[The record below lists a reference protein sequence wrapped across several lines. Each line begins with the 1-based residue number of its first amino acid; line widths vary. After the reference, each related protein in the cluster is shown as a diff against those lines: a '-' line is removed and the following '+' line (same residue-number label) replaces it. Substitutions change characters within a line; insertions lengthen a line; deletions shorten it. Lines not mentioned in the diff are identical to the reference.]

1 MINLLIFFNLSIL
14 ILNYLKSFGLKSGS
28 DHAFHVNLIYKLKNN
43 HRFCDYSPFQVNEV
57 NFCYPQ
63 LLHWLLSFFPEK
75 IYRVHHFYI
84 NLTIKIIELLSF
96 NMFLFYMQSIIGFD
110 DSKLL
115 YANIVFNIFPFSYAV
130 WNAKNTGI
138 SARHIGLIAGQIYS
152 YLLVVYYLDNNT
164 LMLVPLFLVVFIILL
179 LSQMSMQYV
188 VLSLPFYAILFN
200 MPEIILLP
208 FLAYGL
214 FYLLM
219 PKVAINYIIGQYN
232 HKRNYALFLADIFI
246 LKERPSIYRD
256 FFYDF
261 WIKFK
266 SSFKQG
272 LIYLGMNPLVEIVY
286 GFPFLWFIIYYSI
299 EYPITEIE
307 SILLKVIFVCLGL
320 FFLISFRL
328 TRFLGEPQRYLEFE
342 IPFISILFVI
352 YFDYEYIIGLGLFS
366 LIIIIFAEL
375 MVSRLKGSK
384 KETYS
389 NVKFIEILRSCI
401 LVDEVAISNDNDLLK
416 YLPQYDIQ
424 VIKPILTS
432 YFKNIEEFNSDY
444 DGSYG
449 IISKQFILNNINTY
463 NINYLIINELC
474 YNLEDINLNKN
485 TELIIEN
492 GNYKLYKLD

>member
-232 HKRNYALFLADIFI
+232 HKRNYALFVADIFI

-256 FFYDF
+256 FVQDV
-261 WIKFK
+261 WIKVK
-266 SSFKQG
+266 R
-272 LIYLGMNPLVEIVY
+272 
-286 GFPFLWFIIYYSI
+286 GF
-299 EYPITEIE
+299 
-307 SILLKVIFVCLGL
+307 
-320 FFLISFRL
+320 
-328 TRFLGEPQRYLEFE
+328 
-342 IPFISILFVI
+342 
-352 YFDYEYIIGLGLFS
+352 
-366 LIIIIFAEL
+366 
-375 MVSRLKGSK
+375 
-384 KETYS
+384 
-389 NVKFIEILRSCI
+389 
-401 LVDEVAISNDNDLLK
+401 
-416 YLPQYDIQ
+416 
-424 VIKPILTS
+424 
-432 YFKNIEEFNSDY
+432 
-444 DGSYG
+444 
-449 IISKQFILNNINTY
+449 
-463 NINYLIINELC
+463 
-474 YNLEDINLNKN
+474 
-485 TELIIEN
+485 
-492 GNYKLYKLD
+492 